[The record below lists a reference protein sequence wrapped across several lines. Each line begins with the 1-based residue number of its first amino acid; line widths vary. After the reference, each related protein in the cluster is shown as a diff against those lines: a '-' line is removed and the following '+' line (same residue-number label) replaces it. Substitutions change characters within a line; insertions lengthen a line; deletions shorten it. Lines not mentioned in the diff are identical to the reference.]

1 MRIVIFSDIHAN
13 LPALERVLESIRDK
27 YGNPDYMLCAG
38 DLVGI
43 GPFPN
48 EVCSVL
54 RKIKNLI
61 CVKGDFDQAVIDG
74 NLKGFDPILGDTIR
88 WTREVLTEENMDF
101 LFDLDGYR
109 AIKLGGFNVLLL
121 HGSPED
127 YLTGKIVK
135 MEPLENL
142 QRYFESTNADIIVC
156 GHGHIPF
163 FKEFNGRYVINP
175 GSVGQPKDNVKKA
188 CYVFMDL
195 ATREMVF
202 ERVDYNI

>member
-1 MRIVIFSDIHAN
+1 
-13 LPALERVLESIRDK
+13 
-27 YGNPDYMLCAG
+27 
-38 DLVGI
+38 
-43 GPFPN
+43 
-48 EVCSVL
+48 
-54 RKIKNLI
+54 
-61 CVKGDFDQAVIDG
+61 
-74 NLKGFDPILGDTIR
+74 
-88 WTREVLTEENMDF
+88 
-101 LFDLDGYR
+101 
-109 AIKLGGFNVLLL
+109 
-121 HGSPED
+121 
-127 YLTGKIVK
+127 

-202 ERVDYNI
+202 ERVDYNINELFEKMEKENFPEILIKNFHLL